1 MLTGDSNI
9 LGAKTIDLKVSKID
23 CLRFVMC
30 PLLVPVL
37 MGLFSFLFD
46 AAVNST
52 NEANKAGGTC
62 H

>member
-1 MLTGDSNI
+1 
-9 LGAKTIDLKVSKID
+9 
-23 CLRFVMC
+23 MC

-37 MGLFSFLFD
+37 IGFFSYIFA

-52 NEANKAGGTC
+52 NEANKAGGML